1 MKGRNGRWISTGT
14 VKQLLFATS
23 LFCDLTKKNWFAA
36 INFHDLNVDFRKNKT
51 AKIFE
56 DWFAVRNIQDDKAFT
71 NLAKNSRTKFSHTNK
86 SWFTVCM

>member
-23 LFCDLTKKNWFAA
+23 LICDLPKKNWFAA
-36 INFHDLNVDFRKNKT
+36 INFHDLNVDFLKNIT

-56 DWFAVRNIQDDKAFT
+56 DWFAVRNIHDDKAFT